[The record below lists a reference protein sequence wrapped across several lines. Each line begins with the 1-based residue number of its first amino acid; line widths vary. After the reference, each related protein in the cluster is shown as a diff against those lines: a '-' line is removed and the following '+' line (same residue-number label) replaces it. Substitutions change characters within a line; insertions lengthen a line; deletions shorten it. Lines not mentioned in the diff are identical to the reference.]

1 VGEGP
6 IGRGILKMDCQVLWF
21 VSNILQE
28 IYLNNPFLGVQPGD
42 GVRAG
47 GRKGPQIIK
56 LLINDQGYPV
66 LPSWEAINCQ
76 SLEYKKLLIG
86 KFMNEMYCK

>member
-1 VGEGP
+1 
-6 IGRGILKMDCQVLWF
+6 MDCRVLWF